1 MHVFVTARLQQDAPV
16 LRAHRKRVRGLPG
29 ESQSSVLCSVGCA
42 GWGWLPVPYL
52 EHGLLVLT
60 VLHLGLGEVQY
71 GPLHRVLV
79 RVVDVDV
86 RTPDHHEAFHPSV
99 GVRLQEVQVALFGDD
114 GTAEGIEVRGGI
126 QTMRRWQW

>member
-1 MHVFVTARLQQDAPV
+1 MHVLVTACLQQDAPV
-16 LRAHRKRVRGLPG
+16 LGAHRKRVRGLQG
-29 ESQSSVLCSVGCA
+29 ESQSSVLPSGGCA
-42 GWGWLPVPYL
+42 EWGWLPVPYL

-79 RVVDVDV
+79 RVVDIDI
-86 RTPDHHEAFHPSV
+86 RAPDHHEAFHPPI

-114 GTAEGIEVRGGI
+114 GTAEGVGYRA
-126 QTMRRWQW
+126 